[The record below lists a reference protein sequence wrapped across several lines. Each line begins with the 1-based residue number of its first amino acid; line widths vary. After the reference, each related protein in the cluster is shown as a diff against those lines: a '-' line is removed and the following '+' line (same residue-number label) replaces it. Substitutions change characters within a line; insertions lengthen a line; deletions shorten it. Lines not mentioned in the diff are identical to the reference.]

1 MSQVT
6 KPILLD
12 ETGREMTSALN
23 NIAAA
28 ISFVRP
34 VATDLSKIGVDGAAL
49 YGRTTANCYVV
60 NKAGYYQI
68 PLLYGAAVKDG
79 VENAAAYTN
88 EGGELQTDFVNPY
101 GEVIRNSSIETDQR
115 KAAFADICLADA
127 DNAVTNIALADG
139 GDCKYL
145 CFRVP
150 AIPQQGANVL
160 ISVFD
165 ANGHVMW
172 TFHIWLWSRSLA
184 PITFVNHTG
193 VEYPLMPVNLGSKLD
208 ADLVHIK
215 NWLYQHGRVNPM
227 PCPAAYNSNSNHALF
242 GAKSYGTQAA
252 GSIADALAAPQNF
265 VLQDGEEFYN
275 WFVGGTKY
283 NLWDAHCSA
292 AGASDN
298 NVVKTVYDPCPVGW
312 KVPAGRAFTG
322 FTATGGNTSTP
333 AEFNVVGGF
342 DAGWKFKKDANDA
355 VGQLFPASGYRG
367 STSGGLSSVG
377 GSGDYWSAAAYSRAD
392 AYTLSFY
399 SGDVTPLLGSGRA
412 NGFSVRP
419 SLDI

>member
-1 MSQVT
+1 MADIT
-6 KPILLD
+6 KPVLLD
-12 ETGREMTSALN
+12 ETGKIMAAAMN

-28 ISFVRP
+28 ISKTRP
-34 VATDLSKIGVDGAAL
+34 AANDLSMIGIEGAAL

-60 NKAGYYQI
+60 KNAGYYWI
-68 PLLYGAAVKDG
+68 PLLYGAAVKNG
-79 VENAAAYTN
+79 VENPAAYTN
-88 EGGELQTDFVNPY
+88 EGGELQTNFVNTY
-101 GEVIRNSSIETDQR
+101 GEVIRSSSIETDQH
-115 KAAFADICLADA
+115 KAVSAEVCLSDSE
-127 DNAVTNIALADG
+127 NAVTELAITDG
-139 GDCKYL
+139 PDCKYL

-150 AIPQQGANVL
+150 AIPAQGANAL
-160 ISVFD
+160 ISVLD

-193 VEYPLMPVNLGSKLD
+193 VNYPLMPVNLGSKLD

-242 GAKSYGTQAA
+242 GVKSYGTQAA

-275 WFVGGTKY
+275 WFVGGTMY

-322 FTATGGNTSTP
+322 FTTTGGYTTNP
-333 AEFNVVGGF
+333 EEYNVVGGF
-342 DAGWKFKKDANDA
+342 DAGWKFKKDADDA

-367 STSGGLSSVG
+367 GTSGGLDTVG
-377 GSGDYWSAAAYSRAD
+377 GGGYYWSAAAGSRAY
-392 AYTLSFY
+392 AYALRFY
-399 SGDVTPLLGSGRA
+399 SGYVYPLRDSGRA
-412 NGFSVRP
+412 GGFSVRP